1 MYNLLESVTDEQVEK
16 AALILANV
24 DLVNV
29 GVTECFDF
37 TLE

>member
-1 MYNLLESVTDEQVEK
+1 MHNLLNSLTDEKVEK

>member
-16 AALILANV
+16 ATLILANV

-37 TLE
+37 TLD